1 MSQGSLQARRPT
13 RVTRDYAPVTMRP
26 AQALPLSSPAWH
38 GAIGGLIENS
48 EHGDLPA
55 RLVNA
60 LALLAPIEDAAVFV
74 YPGRSRP
81 MYLFDTFDS
90 ADAKKGVRNYVD
102 NTYFVNPFYGACLN
116 GLAEGV
122 YRIRDLAPNI
132 HLQSDCRK
140 WYRICWR
147 ASEELGY
154 VTESWPEGLQE
165 VDICVRLDPE
175 TFVEFGVYRRL
186 AAGGFSDDDI
196 VRLQIAL
203 PVVGALLRRYWSV
216 RHGGEARVRA
226 LDRRVVDAF
235 ANFGSS
241 MLTDRERE
249 VVRMILRGHSSE
261 SIGCN
266 LGISIGTVKT
276 HRKNAYAKLDISSQS
291 ELMALFLESLE

>member
-1 MSQGSLQARRPT
+1 MSQGFLQARRPT

-175 TFVEFGVYRRL
+175 TFVEFGGLSTIGGGWFQRRRHCAIANRGCPL
-186 AAGGFSDDDI
+186 WAPCSAGTG
-196 VRLQIAL
+196 RCAT
-203 PVVGALLRRYWSV
+203 VGRRGSG
-216 RHGGEARVRA
+216 HLTA
-226 LDRRVVDAF
+226 
-235 ANFGSS
+235 GSS
-241 MLTDRERE
+241 TLSPT
-249 VVRMILRGHSSE
+249 
-261 SIGCN
+261 
-266 LGISIGTVKT
+266 LGVPC
-276 HRKNAYAKLDISSQS
+276 
-291 ELMALFLESLE
+291 